1 MGKIGEKLA
10 ILATAGLTTAG
21 GFAVMIV
28 ILVYGLVQIWAGF
41 IGIDH
46 HLGSGWAWAA
56 IAVFFIFQFTLPVT
70 IGSFFGA
77 MDVWGWH
84 WAGALAFAAPGLA
97 FMLLMI
103 PGSLASA
110 FDEDR

>member
-1 MGKIGEKLA
+1 MSEKGEG
-10 ILATAGLTTAG
+10 LATAGGCA
-21 GFAVMIV
+21 FMIV
-28 ILVYGLVQIWAGF
+28 IMGYGLAQIWAGF

-56 IAVFFIFQFTLPVT
+56 VAGSFILRFTLPITV
-70 IGSFFGA
+70 GSFFGA

-103 PGSLASA
+103 PGALASA
-110 FDEDR
+110 FGKGRSQY